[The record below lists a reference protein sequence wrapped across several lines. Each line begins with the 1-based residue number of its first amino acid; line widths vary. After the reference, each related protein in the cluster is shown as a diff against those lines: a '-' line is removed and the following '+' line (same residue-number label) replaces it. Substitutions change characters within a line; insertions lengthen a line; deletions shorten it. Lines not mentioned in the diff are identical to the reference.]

1 MLQATLERQHALDR
15 RLVQQCFSKV
25 AEDLSMLLDRP
36 LACEQVEIARARQR
50 VAGEKVVHV
59 AFRFAVTVDGV
70 LRHGALLVPLPE
82 AIAMACYL
90 MMMADDVVA
99 ARRKD
104 RDMERATKDALLE
117 VGNLIGGSLDC
128 AIREVFPRRTATRS
142 EGCQGLKPGF
152 APAFPRASDEEHVL
166 ARARLTLHEY
176 PGFDAWLMLPAIEEA
191 EADSLSS

>member
-1 MLQATLERQHALDR
+1 MQATLDRQRALDR
-15 RLVQQCFSKV
+15 RLVQQCFSKL

-36 LACEQVEIARARQR
+36 FLCSQVEVARARQR
-50 VAGEKVVHV
+50 VAGEKAVHV
-59 AFRFAVTVDGV
+59 AFRFGVTVDGT

-128 AIREVFPRRTATRS
+128 AVREVFPRRTSTRS
-142 EGCQGLKPGF
+142 EGCQGLKPGC
-152 APAFPRASDEEHVL
+152 APAFPRTAEEEHVV
-166 ARARLTLHEY
+166 ARATLTLHEY
-176 PGFDAWLMLPAIEEA
+176 PAFDAWLMLPAIEGIEPG
-191 EADSLSS
+191 EVSS

>member
-1 MLQATLERQHALDR
+1 MQATLDRQQALDR
-15 RLVQQCFSKV
+15 RLVQQCFNKL

-36 LACEQVEIARARQR
+36 LLCSQVEVARARQR
-50 VAGEKVVHV
+50 VAGEKAVHV
-59 AFRFAVTVDGV
+59 AFRFGVTVDGT

-128 AIREVFPRRTATRS
+128 AVREVFPRRTSTRS

-152 APAFPRASDEEHVL
+152 APAFPRASDEEHVV
-166 ARARLTLHEY
+166 ARATLALHEY
-176 PGFDAWLMLPAIEEA
+176 PAFDAWLMLSAIEGVEPG
-191 EADSLSS
+191 DVSS